1 MSGGVTRSPRLHF
14 GTGRVYSEEEKILME
29 GDSIKGIGGWLLV
42 YVVSSIP
49 VILFYSAGLSGWFFD
64 YPVLHMA
71 VIFLALASPLL
82 LIPLKSPK
90 APRWNIAVLWTAFI
104 LITLRIVYGVLFQRM
119 IEGGPRS
126 NSEELLAALPIL
138 LGIVIF
144 SLGWA
149 VVWTKYLKES
159 LRVRNTF
166 S

>member
-1 MSGGVTRSPRLHF
+1 MSGGVTRSSRLHF
-14 GTGRVYSEEEKILME
+14 GTGRVYSEEEKVLME
-29 GDSIKGIGGWLLV
+29 RDSIKGIGGWLLV
-42 YVVSSIP
+42 YVVGSIP

-64 YPVLHMA
+64 YPVLLMA

-82 LIPLKSPK
+82 LIIRGSPR
-90 APRWNIAVLWTAFI
+90 APKWNIAALWAASI
-104 LITLRIVYGVLFQRM
+104 LITLRIIYGVLFQRIM
-119 IEGGPRS
+119 EGQPRL

-149 VVWTKYLKES
+149 IIWTKYFRNS
-159 LRVRNTF
+159 VRVRNTF

>member
-1 MSGGVTRSPRLHF
+1 MAKDNVQ
-14 GTGRVYSEEEKILME
+14 
-29 GDSIKGIGGWLLV
+29 GIGGWLLV
-42 YVVSSIP
+42 YVVGSIP

-64 YPVLHMA
+64 YPVLLMA
-71 VIFLALASPLL
+71 VIFLVLASPLL
-82 LIPLKSPK
+82 LIPLKSPG
-90 APRWNIAVLWTAFI
+90 APRWNIAALWAASI
-104 LITLRIVYGVLFQRM
+104 LITLRILYGVLFQRV
-119 IEGGPRS
+119 IEGEPRLS
-126 NSEELLAALPIL
+126 SEELLAALPIL